1 MPKLSLMLAV
11 WLVAVCAR
19 AAAPK
24 PGPAVIVAVETRDF
38 RVEFAGERAWTFL
51 RILHQGQVVAGPAGF
66 CGTVFAAQSGK
77 WIGTGHNEGG
87 IEQIESVTLTVDG
100 QKRELAH
107 QAVYR
112 GQKAVLHKHSRM
124 GPLKLEAI
132 YTVTDDALR
141 EEHRYEAVEEARI
154 ATLYAFMH
162 TWLPDSTEW
171 LAVKPDGQE
180 VAGAF
185 ASDSDFELQQDVKW
199 TASYNPK
206 NRRAMLAWH
215 PQPFRGQG
223 LKTAYW
229 DKTVYHKLYHQ
240 IYANTTIVAGTKV
253 SATIVIKGVETD
265 AAGWKDSVRKM
276 AAQLEKSAE

>member
-1 MPKLSLMLAV
+1 MPKPLLMLAFC
-11 WLVAVCAR
+11 LAAFCTH

-24 PGPAVIVAVETRDF
+24 PGPVSLVTVETRDF
-38 RVEFAGERAWTFL
+38 RVEFAGDRAWTFQ

-87 IEQIESVTLTVDG
+87 IEQIEKVTLTVDG
-100 QKRELAH
+100 QPRDLTH
-107 QAVYR
+107 QSIYR
-112 GQKAVLHKHSRM
+112 GEKAILHKHSRM
-124 GPLKLEAI
+124 GPFKLEAI
-132 YTVTDDALR
+132 YTITDDALH
-141 EEHRYEAVEEARI
+141 EEHRYEALEETKI

-171 LAVKPDGQE
+171 LAVKPDGKE
-180 VAGAF
+180 MAGVF

-215 PQPFRGQG
+215 PQPFLGQG

-240 IYANTTIVAGTKV
+240 IYANTTIAAGTKFD
-253 SATIVIKGVETD
+253 ATVIIKGVETD
-265 AAGWKDSVRKM
+265 NAGWKDSVRKL
-276 AAQLEKSAE
+276 AAGLEKTSK

>member
-1 MPKLSLMLAV
+1 MLA
-11 WLVAVCAR
+11 LCLAALGAR

-24 PGPAVIVAVETRDF
+24 PGPAVIVTVETRDF
-38 RVEFAGERAWTFL
+38 RVEFAGERAWTFQ

-100 QKRELAH
+100 QKRELTH

-112 GQKAVLHKHSRM
+112 GQKAVLYKHSRM
-124 GPLKLEAI
+124 GPFKLEAI
-132 YTVTDDALR
+132 YSITDDALR
-141 EEHRYEAVEEARI
+141 EEHRYEAVEETKVS
-154 ATLYAFMH
+154 TLYAFMH

-180 VAGAF
+180 VAGVF
-185 ASDSDFELQQDVKW
+185 ASDGDFELQQDVKW

-215 PQPFRGQG
+215 PQPFLGQG

-229 DKTVYHKLYHQ
+229 DKTVYHKLYLQ
-240 IYANTTIVAGTKV
+240 LYANTTIVAGTKF